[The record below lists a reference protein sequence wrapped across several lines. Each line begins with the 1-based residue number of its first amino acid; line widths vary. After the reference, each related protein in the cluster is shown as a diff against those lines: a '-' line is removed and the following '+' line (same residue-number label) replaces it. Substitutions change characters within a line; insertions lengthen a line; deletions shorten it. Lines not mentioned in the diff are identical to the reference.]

1 MLSNSAEMEMSQGL
15 IIYLVLSYCVAGW
28 LWTWSLAEL
37 VYVEVQ
43 IQRYRRLLKHTWTL
57 V

>member
-43 IQRYRRLLKHTWTL
+43 IQRYRRLLKHTWTM